1 MVGYG
6 CYEGR
11 NWKHGG
17 AVNLEEKGKLR
28 EWEGGRTNNIKNFLK
43 NHREIFYVY
52 LKILI

>member
-17 AVNLEEKGKLR
+17 AVNLEERRANWENGR
-28 EWEGGRTNNIKNFLK
+28 EGGQITLR
-43 NHREIFYVY
+43 IFE
-52 LKILI
+52 KP